1 MHHASSN
8 LRLLVGVRLT
18 DGRTSGGMIASIGAE
33 FSGRMFVMS
42 SSTMVSL
49 LVLDSFD
56 ECSREDGKNLLV
68 RDDANDELGVNA
80 TAE

>member
-1 MHHASSN
+1 M
-8 LRLLVGVRLT
+8 GVRLT

-33 FSGRMFVMS
+33 FSGRMFVVMS
-42 SSTMVSL
+42 SSTMMVSL

-68 RDDANDELGVNA
+68 RDDANDELGANA

>member
-1 MHHASSN
+1 M
-8 LRLLVGVRLT
+8 GVRLT